1 MCWTYFRIIG
11 RSLKNMATL
20 RKYFAPLVSQAGYGP
35 AGL

>member
-1 MCWTYFRIIG
+1 
-11 RSLKNMATL
+11 MATL